1 MFEKYSN
8 TKYSE
13 IIKPLTKYF
22 ISERKIGVHVIIT
35 LRVRDSL
42 KVMGER
48 DMSSVCKTLYKSV
61 PFL

>member
-22 ISERKIGVHVIIT
+22 ISKRKIGVHVIII
-35 LRVRDSL
+35 RVRDSL

-48 DMSSVCKTLYKSV
+48 DTSSVCKTLYKSV